1 MDIQTSTSL
10 CMEKNRVDLSPDL
23 ITYWIERSL
32 PQNKEVEAEKI
43 CKVILAVS
51 DVIYNRGDFLSG
63 LLR

>member
-10 CMEKNRVDLSPDL
+10 CTEKNRVDFSPHL

-32 PQNKEVEAEKI
+32 PQSKEVEAEKI

-51 DVIYNRGDFLSG
+51 DVIYDHGDFLSG